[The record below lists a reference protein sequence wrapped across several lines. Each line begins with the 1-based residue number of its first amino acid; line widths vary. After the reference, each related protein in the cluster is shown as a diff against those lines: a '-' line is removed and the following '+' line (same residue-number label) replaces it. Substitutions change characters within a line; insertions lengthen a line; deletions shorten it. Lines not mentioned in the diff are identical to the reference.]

1 MDLQVF
7 GKMAELLNDI
17 CSYIICNLFN
27 HQEYLINP
35 YYKIIFFYLKRLLW
49 KNIYIYLELPQL
61 ICVLYAMREI
71 SDIFMVYLSLQHSLT
86 FSFYPHSALPWV
98 SAFGCCICLLHS
110 FKRSTCLLIKLG

>member
-1 MDLQVF
+1 MVDLQVF

-35 YYKIIFFYLKRLLW
+35 YYKIIFLFKKTFMEEYLS
-49 KNIYIYLELPQL
+49 ICLERPQL

-71 SDIFMVYLSLQHSLT
+71 SDIFMVYLSLQHSVT
-86 FSFYPHSALPWV
+86 FSFYPHSALP
-98 SAFGCCICLLHS
+98 
-110 FKRSTCLLIKLG
+110 